1 MFILPS
7 SQLTLSS
14 LDCLGLRFAILR
26 TLDTNIVLLTN
37 TFMERT
43 HFSRWAVTDPSFAP
57 QADTSLFIP
66 AFGYGQMYT
75 RSLIDPDFDLRP
87 TSNICVVEEDS
98 RIILVNGNR
107 ELYELD
113 LKSMTL
119 NEGKFSP
126 SQSREPPHEPYC
138 QIWYNF
144 SKQGHRLVASYIT
157 CPQTFN
163 SSNARLGDEQS
174 EPQNLKKTRIEL
186 RFVELS
192 NTAEQMQ
199 KIELEYLES
208 ELPIF
213 HQHDIKFSPDL
224 SMLRAGHQ
232 IFDLEA
238 SNYPL
243 MSIPNSLFSQLGY
256 ENYSEITFSACND
269 YLIAYKIDVESGNFL
284 LFKICRT
291 TRTIEK
297 LATNGLEDL
306 VDDIGHAEFHP
317 MLPLLLLTGNV
328 YRGSDMKEEMETI
341 KVVQFDLREP
351 DPNPLVIFEK

>member
-26 TLDTNIVLLTN
+26 TLDSIIVLLII

-43 HFSRWAVTDPSFAP
+43 HFSSWAVTDPSFAP

-66 AFGYGQMYT
+66 GFGYGQMNI
-75 RSLIDPDFDLRP
+75 RNSIDLNFDFRP

-98 RIILVNGNR
+98 KIILVNGDR

-113 LKSMTL
+113 LKSMTFS
-119 NEGKFSP
+119 EGTFSP
-126 SQSREPPHEPYC
+126 SQSRESPHELYC
-138 QIWYNF
+138 QIRYNF
-144 SKQGHRLVASYIT
+144 SKKGHCLVASYIN
-157 CPQTFN
+157 CPQTFD
-163 SSNARLGDEQS
+163 SSKARLGDEQS
-174 EPQNLKKTRIEL
+174 ESQNLKKTRIEL

-192 NTAEQMQ
+192 NIAEQMQ
-199 KIELEYLES
+199 KIELDYLES
-208 ELPIF
+208 ELPIS
-213 HQHDIKFSPDL
+213 HWHYINFSPDL
-224 SMLRAGHQ
+224 SMVRAGRQ
-232 IFDLEA
+232 IFDLQA
-238 SNYPL
+238 SNYPP
-243 MSIPNSLFSQLGY
+243 MSIPDSLFSQLGY
-256 ENYSEITFSACND
+256 ENYSEISFSACND
-269 YLIAYKIDVESGNFL
+269 YLIAYTIDVESGNFQ

-317 MLPLLLLTGNV
+317 MLPLLLLTGSV
-328 YRGSDMKEEMETI
+328 YRGSDMKEEMQTI

-351 DPNPLVIFEK
+351 DPDPLVIFEK